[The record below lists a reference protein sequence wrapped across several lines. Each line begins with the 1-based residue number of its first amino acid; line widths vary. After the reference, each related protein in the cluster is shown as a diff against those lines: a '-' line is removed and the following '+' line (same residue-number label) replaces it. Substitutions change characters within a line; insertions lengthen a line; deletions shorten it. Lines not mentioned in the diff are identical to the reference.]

1 MIFFIQRQIKATV
14 LRIIRKQW
22 YCHTNKKSGLLIL
35 KEGLRKIQQIDILE
49 LCSNDEWRQREMER
63 LVLCSYLLWH
73 RLVLI
78 QMGFQREDI
87 SASLARVRNSLI
99 YSGLQLSI
107 RYGLTGRLPF
117 FSSRDPLKK
126 STPTS
131 MSFKDHFYGSICT
144 IYIHIQKGGPSQPL
158 LKNQFNVKPYLNLL
172 EFAHFYFLFYKTH
185 DQVL

>member
-1 MIFFIQRQIKATV
+1 MLFISKNSEKNFKYIRQIP
-14 LRIIRKQW
+14 
-22 YCHTNKKSGLLIL
+22 GLNY
-35 KEGLRKIQQIDILE
+35 QQIYFYSPRYLLSTRINILE

-131 MSFKDHFYGSICT
+131 MSFKDHFIT
-144 IYIHIQKGGPSQPL
+144 YIHIQKGGPSQPL
-158 LKNQFNVKPYLNLL
+158 
-172 EFAHFYFLFYKTH
+172 
-185 DQVL
+185 

>member
-1 MIFFIQRQIKATV
+1 MLFISKNSEKNFKYIRQIP
-14 LRIIRKQW
+14 
-22 YCHTNKKSGLLIL
+22 GLNY
-35 KEGLRKIQQIDILE
+35 QQIYFYSPRYLLSTRINILE

-87 SASLARVRNSLI
+87 SESLARVRNSLI

-131 MSFKDHFYGSICT
+131 MSFKDHFYGRICT